1 MEKILKAIQD
11 ENLNVPRHVA
21 IILDGNGR
29 WAKKRNMPRNYGHV
43 QGSKTVEQII
53 EDGYNM
59 GIEYI
64 TVYAF
69 STENWKRSEDEVSAL
84 MKLLQKYLIDC
95 IERSTKNNMCVRVIG
110 DKTGLDPNLVVKI
123 NELEETTKNATGL
136 KFTIAINYGG
146 RDEICRAVKQIAREV
161 KAGKLE
167 PEDITEDFIGDHL
180 DTAGLPEPDL
190 LIRTSGEERLSNFL
204 PWQLA
209 YTEFYFTDVLWPD
222 FTKED
227 LLAAI
232 RYYNGRERR
241 FGGVI

>member
-1 MEKILKAIQD
+1 MENIKKVIRDEKLK
-11 ENLNVPRHVA
+11 VPKHVA

-29 WAKKRNMPRNYGHV
+29 WAKKRSMPRNYGHV
-43 QGSKTVEQII
+43 QGARTVEQII
-53 EDGYNM
+53 EDGYHM

-69 STENWKRSEDEVSAL
+69 STENWKRSNDEVSAL

-95 IERSTKNNMCVRVIG
+95 IERSTKNNMKVRVIG
-110 DKTGLDPNLVVKI
+110 DKSGLDHNIVARI
-123 NELEETTKNATGL
+123 DELEEVTRNATGL

-146 RDEICRAVKQIAREV
+146 RDEICRAVTKIAKEV
-161 KAGKLE
+161 SEQLLN
-167 PEDITEDFIGDHL
+167 PEDITETLISDRL
-180 DTAGLPEPDL
+180 DTAGIPDPDL

-227 LLAAI
+227 LLKAI

-241 FGGVI
+241 FGGVK

>member
-1 MEKILKAIQD
+1 MEHILQAIKD
-11 ENLNVPRHVA
+11 EKLNIPKHVA
-21 IILDGNGR
+21 LILDGNGR

-53 EDGYNM
+53 EDAYKM
-59 GIEYI
+59 GIEYV

-69 STENWKRSEDEVSAL
+69 STENWKRSQEEVDAL
-84 MKLLQKYLIDC
+84 MKLLGKYLIDC
-95 IERSTKNNMCVRVIG
+95 IERSTKNNMQVRVIG
-110 DKTGLDPNLVVKI
+110 DKTGLDDKLVQRI
-123 NELEETTKNATGL
+123 NELEVATKEATGL

-146 RDEICRAVKQIAREV
+146 RDEIRRAVQGIA
-161 KAGKLE
+161 
-167 PEDITEDFIGDHL
+167 EDIREGNLRPADISEDLINSRL
-180 DTAGLPEPDL
+180 DTVGLPDPDL

-227 LLAAI
+227 LLTAI

-241 FGGVI
+241 FGGV

>member
-1 MEKILKAIQD
+1 MESILKIIN
-11 ENLNVPRHVA
+11 EEKLNVPKHVA

-53 EDGYNM
+53 EDGYKM

-69 STENWKRSEDEVSAL
+69 STENWKRSADEVDAL
-84 MKLLQKYLIDC
+84 MKLLAKYLIDC
-95 IERSTKNNMCVRVIG
+95 IERSTKNNMKVRVIG
-110 DKTGLDPNLVVKI
+110 DKSGLDAKLVAKI
-123 NELEETTKNATGL
+123 NELEETTKDATGL

-146 RDEICRAVKQIAREV
+146 RDEIKRAVTGIAEDVAAHRIN
-161 KAGKLE
+161 
-167 PEDITEDFIGDHL
+167 PEDITEELISDRL
-180 DTAGLPEPDL
+180 DTAGLPDPDL

-222 FTKED
+222 FKKED
-227 LLAAI
+227 LLTAI

-241 FGGVI
+241 FGGV